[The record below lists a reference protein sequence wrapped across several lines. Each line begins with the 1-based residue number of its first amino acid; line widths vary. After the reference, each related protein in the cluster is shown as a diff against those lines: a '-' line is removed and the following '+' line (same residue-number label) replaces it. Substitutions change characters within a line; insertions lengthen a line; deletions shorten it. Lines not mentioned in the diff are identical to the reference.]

1 MDERQKEAEIKYK
14 KAFVLMMILMACGLG
29 CCFLIM
35 MNMNS
40 LIFEQTNKTLNNILL
55 AGIGIFF
62 TASFMV
68 GKVYW
73 KYKDI
78 ASYDEFG
85 VRRNEKRRMEMDS
98 HERRQLEMQSL
109 AELER
114 VIPRNTIEKITHP
127 GSEDAEKDLE
137 SLVGIESVKERLY
150 EMKAR
155 MEFEEEEREKTK
167 GKGKN
172 KTSNPNE
179 EGHHMVFY
187 GNPGTGKT
195 TVARILTNILYEYEY
210 IERNEIVEVDGNFLK
225 SGDPSMTETKVRFI
239 CKSAHGGVLF
249 IDEAYSLGGD
259 KIGETAIATLIKEME
274 DHRDKFVV
282 ILAGYSGPMG
292 KMLETNPGF
301 KSRIKEYLDFPDY
314 SQPELL
320 EIFKR
325 MAKSKGFEVDESC
338 DKPLTLRFGMER
350 SLSSWGNARTV
361 RNVLEET
368 IDKHAVNFVKGKIE
382 KENKYKL
389 FGIDICTEPKA
400 LL

>member
-1 MDERQKEAEIKYK
+1 MDKRQKEAEIKYK
-14 KAFVLMMILMACGLG
+14 KAFVLMMFLLVCGVACCL
-29 CCFLIM
+29 LIIP
-35 MNMNS
+35 NLNGE
-40 LIFEQTNKTLNNILL
+40 LFGKTINNVLL
-55 AGIGIFF
+55 AGIGVFF
-62 TASFMV
+62 TSSFMV
-68 GKVYW
+68 GKIYW
-73 KYKDI
+73 KHKDI
-78 ASYDEFG
+78 AMYDEFG
-85 VRRNEKRRMEMDS
+85 VRKDEKRRMEMDS

-137 SLVGIESVKERLY
+137 NLVGINSVKERLF

-155 MEFEEEEREKTK
+155 MEFEEEERN
-167 GKGKN
+167 KN
-172 KTSNPNE
+172 KGNTKNSKSNE

-259 KIGETAIATLIKEME
+259 RIGETAIATLIKEME

-325 MAKSKGFEVDESC
+325 MAKGKGFEVDGSC

-382 KENKYKL
+382 KEDKYKL
-389 FGIDICTEPKA
+389 FGIDVCTEPKA

>member
-1 MDERQKEAEIKYK
+1 MDISQKEAELKYK
-14 KAFVLMMILMACGLG
+14 KAFVLMMILMACGVV
-29 CCFLIM
+29 CCLLIIP
-35 MNMNS
+35 N
-40 LIFEQTNKTLNNILL
+40 LKGEVFGHFANKILL
-55 AGIGIFF
+55 AGIGVFF

-68 GKVYW
+68 GKQYW

-78 ASYDEFG
+78 ATYDEFG
-85 VRRNEKRRMEMDS
+85 VRKDEKRRMEMDS
-98 HERRQLEMQSL
+98 TERRQLEMQSL

-114 VIPRNTIEKITHP
+114 VIPRNTIEKITHS
-127 GSEDAEKDLE
+127 GSTNAEKDLAD
-137 SLVGIESVKERLY
+137 LVGIEPVKERLY

-155 MEFEEEEREKTK
+155 MEFEEEERAKTK

-172 KTSNPNE
+172 KNSNPNE

-210 IERNEIVEVDGNFLK
+210 IERNELIEVDGNFLK

-325 MAKSKGFEVDESC
+325 MAKGKGFEVDDSC
-338 DKPLTLRFGMER
+338 DKPLTLRLGMER
-350 SLSSWGNARTV
+350 SLTSWGNARTV

-368 IDKHAVNFVKGKIE
+368 IDKHAVNFVKGNIA
-382 KENKYKL
+382 KEDKYKL
-389 FGIDICTEPKA
+389 FGADICTEPKA

>member
-1 MDERQKEAEIKYK
+1 MNKQQKEAERKYRL
-14 KAFVLMMILMACGLG
+14 AFVVMMILMACGLL
-29 CCFLIM
+29 CCVAI
-35 MNMNS
+35 
-40 LIFEQTNKTLNNILL
+40 IFNLQGELFGEGANKALL
-55 AGIGIFF
+55 AGTGVFF
-62 TASFMV
+62 TSSFLV
-68 GKVYW
+68 GRVYW

-78 ASYDEFG
+78 ATYDEFG
-85 VRRNEKRRMEMDS
+85 VRKDEKRRMEMDS

-114 VIPRNTIEKITHP
+114 VIPRNTIEKITHQ

-137 SLVGIESVKERLY
+137 NLVGIESVKERLF

-155 MEFEEEEREKTK
+155 MEFEEEERS
-167 GKGKN
+167 N
-172 KTSNPNE
+172 KKHKASNPNE

-195 TVARILTNILYEYEY
+195 TVARIITNILYEYEY
-210 IERNEIVEVDGNFLK
+210 IDRNELIEVDGNFLK
-225 SGDPSMTETKVRFI
+225 SGDPSMTETKVRFV
-239 CKSAHGGVLF
+239 CKASYGGVLF

-274 DHRDKFVV
+274 DNRDKFVV

-325 MAKSKGFEVDESC
+325 MASSKGFEVDESC
-338 DKPLTLRFGMER
+338 DKPLTLRLGMER

-361 RNVLEET
+361 RNVLEES
-368 IDKHAVNFVKGKIE
+368 IDRHAVNFVRGKIE
-382 KENKYKL
+382 KDSKYRL
-389 FGIDICTEPKA
+389 FGDDICTEPKA